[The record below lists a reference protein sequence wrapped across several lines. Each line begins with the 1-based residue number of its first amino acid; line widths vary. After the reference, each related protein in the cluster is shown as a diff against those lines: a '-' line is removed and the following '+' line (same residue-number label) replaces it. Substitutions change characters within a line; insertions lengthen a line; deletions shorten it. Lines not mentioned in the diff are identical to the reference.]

1 MPTAG
6 IRQNFWA
13 TVWLAAQ
20 RIVSIGTVDA
30 AWCFQP
36 GPGVRDRGMEPAVLK
51 AQVGSLE
58 QELELKD
65 ETLRAQADELDAL
78 RRELRIKDTDL
89 RELQT
94 SQRLAQAENK
104 KVQTERREL
113 EEVVA
118 SQKRELATAQLAMQ
132 AEREGR
138 HKLRDEVRLREEQLS
153 TAREE
158 VARQA
163 AALGELREATDA
175 AVAKQ
180 AEAEGAAD
188 VAQRERGALQQQQQE
203 GREEAQA
210 AFKQQLGGLS
220 AQRDQLLTREQEQ
233 VAQLAVAAEDARR
246 LQAELQAREQR
257 LEALGSLLEQA
268 RDVHT
273 GRVMCTLGA

>member
-1 MPTAG
+1 M
-6 IRQNFWA
+6 
-13 TVWLAAQ
+13 
-20 RIVSIGTVDA
+20 DH
-30 AWCFQP
+30 AWR
-36 GPGVRDRGMEPAVLK
+36 VMEPAVLK
-51 AQVGSLE
+51 AHVDSLE

-94 SQRLAQAENK
+94 SQRLAHAENK

-118 SQKRELATAQLAMQ
+118 SQKRELVTVQLAVQ

-138 HKLRDEVRLREEQLS
+138 HKLREEVKLREEQLGA
-153 TAREE
+153 AREE

-163 AALGELREATDA
+163 ATLSELREATGA

-188 VAQRERGALQQQQQE
+188 ASQRERAALQQGQQQQRDE
-203 GREEAQA
+203 TQA
-210 AFKQQLGGLS
+210 AFQQQLKGLS

-233 VAQLAVAAEDARR
+233 GAQVAVAAEEARR
-246 LQAELQAREQR
+246 LQAELQAREER
-257 LEALGSLLEQA
+257 LEAMGRLLEQSRGAGEEASSQLQDASQERWELQLQA
-268 RDVHT
+268 R
-273 GRVMCTLGA
+273 LSSSE